1 MSFDITEYGK
11 EIFDIEISE
20 LEKVKNNINS
30 EFSDIVNLI
39 NECSG
44 KVIVTGVGK
53 SGIIG
58 KKISSTLASTGTYS
72 VFMHATEGLHG
83 DLGMINRNDV
93 VLAISN
99 SGNTDEVIS
108 IMPSI
113 KKIGAKVIAMTGN
126 SNSTLAQV
134 ADHILYIHVER
145 EACPMNLAPT
155 CTSTAALVMGDA
167 IASSLIKL
175 KEFKPENFALF
186 HPGGSLGRRLLIKIK
201 DIMIPLKNCSICRSD
216 DLIDKVIID
225 MTAKC
230 LGATCIL
237 DENNQLKG
245 LITDGDL
252 RRHMQDKTKFFS
264 YKAKD
269 IMTVDP
275 LVIDENEMAIDA
287 MDMMERR
294 VSRLS
299 VLPVVNTEKI
309 LVGLV
314 RIHDLLF

>member
-1 MSFDITEYGK
+1 MEFDITEYGK
-11 EIFDIEISE
+11 EVFDIEISE
-20 LEKVKNNINS
+20 LEKVKNRIGS
-30 EFSDIVNLI
+30 EFSHVVRLI
-39 NECSG
+39 NNCTG
-44 KVIVTGVGK
+44 KVIITGVGK

-72 VFMHATEGLHG
+72 VFMHSTEGLHG
-83 DLGMINRNDV
+83 DLGMINRNDI

-99 SGNTDEVIS
+99 SGNTDEVIA

-113 KKIGAKVIAMTGN
+113 KKIGATIIGMTGN
-126 SNSTLAQV
+126 SKSKLAKL
-134 ADHILYIHVER
+134 ADYILYIHVER

-167 IASSLIKL
+167 ISSTLIKL

-186 HPGGSLGRRLLIKIK
+186 HPGGSLGWRLLTKIE
-201 DIMIPLKNCSICRSD
+201 DIMIPFKNCSICKPD
-216 DLIDKVIID
+216 DLIEKVIIN
-225 MTAKC
+225 MTSKC

-237 DENNQLKG
+237 DDDNKLIG

-252 RRHMQDKTKFFS
+252 RRCMQDKKIFFS

-269 IMTVDP
+269 VMTIDP
-275 LVIDENEMAIDA
+275 LAINKDEMAIDA

-294 VSRLS
+294 VNRLS
-299 VLPVVNTEKI
+299 VLPVVNSDKTLI
-309 LVGLV
+309 GLV